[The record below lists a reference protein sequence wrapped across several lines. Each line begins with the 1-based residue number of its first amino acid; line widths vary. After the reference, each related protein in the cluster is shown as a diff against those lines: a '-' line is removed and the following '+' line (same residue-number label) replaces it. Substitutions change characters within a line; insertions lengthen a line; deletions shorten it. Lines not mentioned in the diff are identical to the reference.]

1 MNKRSRFKYCRKLL
15 YDEISNKHNILKE
28 LRKQQ
33 QKSQNLLKNVATWM
47 KQKCITYSINYVI
60 SKYVVEVKSCH
71 ARKYNCLLNKNVVC
85 NLSSGDLT
93 NEEYEVLLYG
103 LNHGLATNLSCND
116 VLPSMESVW
125 DQLARNSLLK
135 ENYHSIAKNCL
146 RALAF
151 NLINFDNQKVFKDK
165 KKLQVIKELRKDTV
179 ILKPD
184 KGNGVV
190 MIVTTDYYESL
201 NKLFSDTTKF
211 KRLDADPTNTRLSTL
226 QSYLPNL
233 YNRNEISEEVYQE
246 IRPKN
251 AKVATAHG
259 LPKVH
264 KSFERVPSFRPIL
277 DTIGSTHY
285 NLGKYITKL
294 LNLSHKRNTH

>member
-125 DQLARNSLLK
+125 DQFTRNSLLK
-135 ENYHSIAKNCL
+135 ENYHSINRAKNCL
-146 RALAF
+146 
-151 NLINFDNQKVFKDK
+151 
-165 KKLQVIKELRKDTV
+165 
-179 ILKPD
+179 
-184 KGNGVV
+184 
-190 MIVTTDYYESL
+190 
-201 NKLFSDTTKF
+201 
-211 KRLDADPTNTRLSTL
+211 
-226 QSYLPNL
+226 
-233 YNRNEISEEVYQE
+233 
-246 IRPKN
+246 
-251 AKVATAHG
+251 
-259 LPKVH
+259 
-264 KSFERVPSFRPIL
+264 
-277 DTIGSTHY
+277 
-285 NLGKYITKL
+285 
-294 LNLSHKRNTH
+294 